1 MIKKKNKKISG
12 LSLLEALISTA
23 IVGIGFV
30 AIMQM
35 TNYSIQS
42 IYTSG
47 ERTKA
52 SFLSAMVAEGFI
64 GYRDSVAGVSEENRD
79 NIYYYGGKARIS
91 DTEGVYSPNSDPECL
106 KFSEYYL
113 ALTSGVK
120 TVCAP
125 SEGEGDDGFGELQ
138 GNEMGNNNEGDEDK
152 L

>member
-1 MIKKKNKKISG
+1 MKYLKEKGMSII
-12 LSLLEALISTA
+12 EALMATA
-23 IVGIGFV
+23 IVGVGFIAV
-30 AIMQM
+30 FQM
-35 TNYSIQS
+35 VNFSVNSIN
-42 IYTSG
+42 TSG

-64 GYRDSVAGVSEENRD
+64 GYRDSVGGVSKNNRD

-91 DTEGVYSPNSDPECL
+91 DTEGEYSPNSDPECM

-138 GNEMGNNNEGDEDK
+138 GN
-152 L
+152 LSLIHI